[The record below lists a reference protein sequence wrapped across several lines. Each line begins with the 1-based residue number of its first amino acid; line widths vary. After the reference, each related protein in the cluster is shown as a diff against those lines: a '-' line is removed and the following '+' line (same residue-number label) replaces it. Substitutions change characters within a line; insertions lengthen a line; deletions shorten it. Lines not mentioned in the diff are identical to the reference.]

1 MGVALLLSLISLSG
15 TPETAKQTY
24 RFGIM
29 GGSGSTPRHV
39 TVEEDDSNGVM
50 RVSDSVA
57 RRLIGQ
63 PEVVEQDPEPENLPV
78 QQIIHGVDPAEVD
91 QLENY
96 YKQRISSLEK
106 KNDELFEEKKEEFAK
121 TVAEVEQ
128 KFLKTTASPI
138 CEDLQAEVLK
148 CYQSNP
154 SQTLLCSSIV
164 KEFNECVQ
172 KQREVIATK
181 RG

>member
-1 MGVALLLSLISLSG
+1 
-15 TPETAKQTY
+15 
-24 RFGIM
+24 M
-29 GGSGSTPRHV
+29 GGGGSTPRRV
-39 TVEEDDSNGVM
+39 TVEEDELNGVM
-50 RVSDSVA
+50 SVSESVA
-57 RRLIGQ
+57 KRLMGQ
-63 PEVVEQDPEPENLPV
+63 PEAVEKDPEPENLPV
-78 QQIIHGVDPAEVD
+78 QQIIHGIDPAEVD

-106 KNDELFEEKKEEFAK
+106 KNDELFHDKKEEFAK

-138 CEDLQAEVLK
+138 CEDLQTEVLK

-164 KEFNECVQ
+164 KQFNECVQ
-172 KQREVIATK
+172 KQREVIVAK